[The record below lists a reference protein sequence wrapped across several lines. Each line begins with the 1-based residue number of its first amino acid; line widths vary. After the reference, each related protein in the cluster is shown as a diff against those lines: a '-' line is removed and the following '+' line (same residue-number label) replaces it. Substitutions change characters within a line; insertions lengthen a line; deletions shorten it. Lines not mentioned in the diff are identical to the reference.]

1 MQNNENNPLKEL
13 DKEGPTD
20 EDLAHEHLKWKEP
33 DVELVVKDPLSNSL
47 QMVTEKL
54 SDELQLRQDFLH
66 IMDVV

>member
-13 DKEGPTD
+13 DKEAPTE

-33 DVELVVKDPLSNSL
+33 DVEVVAKDPLLNSL
-47 QMVTEKL
+47 QMVMEKS
-54 SDELQLRQDFLH
+54 SDELWLRQDFLH